1 MVLQNIQSINR
12 IQKVVALNNTTIWTD
27 WASSLG
33 SHTHNHCSCQ
43 MFRFPLPECFS
54 RWSKP
59 ELPRE
64 IFQVA
69 YDVYL
74 QVCVGTHLSLHT
86 HKHLHNTCTDSPPW
100 MRMFQQI
107 LLVKCSLFLHP
118 FLMVDNRGA
127 EIAGFV
133 CSEPPASFCGR
144 LRCNRNFSVSSAPP
158 GWLFLQ
164 SLSSKGTALPQ
175 PPGIFRAPFF
185 NNFCFPG
192 WSLVIHMP

>member
-1 MVLQNIQSINR
+1 MVLRNIVHQQNPEASSPQQQHHMDR
-12 IQKVVALNNTTIWTD
+12 L
-27 WASSLG
+27 ASSLG
-33 SHTHNHCSCQ
+33 SHTHKHCSCQ

-64 IFQVA
+64 LFQVA

-74 QVCVGTHLSLHT
+74 YVCVGTHLSLHA
-86 HKHLHNTCTDSPPW
+86 HKHIHNTCTDSPPW
-100 MRMFQQI
+100 MRMLQQI
-107 LLVKCSLFLHP
+107 LLVKCCLLLHP
-118 FLMVDNRGA
+118 FLTVEDRGA

-133 CSEPPASFCGR
+133 CSEPPAPFCSR

-192 WSLVIHMP
+192 WSLVIHIL